1 MAGIEIV
8 CGKHGEYYAQSW
20 FKQIDKKYLKKIF
33 CVREYD
39 HTVRLRPQTQKN
51 NNKNNIVI
59 LDIAS
64 CITFYILSYFF
75 DISLGNISDEEDL
88 RGGDTGRP
96 LPPPVRP
103 LLHLQGQLEQQQRR
117 DG

>member
-1 MAGIEIV
+1 MFTVFLQGGTIKLFVNCLHIDKKSEEHVNLTEEINRKLFEHVMAGIEIV

-75 DISLGNISDEEDL
+75 
-88 RGGDTGRP
+88 
-96 LPPPVRP
+96 
-103 LLHLQGQLEQQQRR
+103 
-117 DG
+117 